1 MKKLFIV
8 LSLIFA
14 VSGLFAE
21 GLNKKDKI
29 IFEKDYKV
37 SDLGFYESSNLEKS
51 NNYKYYI
58 VIYDYMS
65 AEEVIS
71 YLVFCNDYDTIKNY
85 FYKVREGGLRLKKP
99 FFHFYVDSSV
109 NLLEYS
115 QFLPEDKELVNIKE
129 VYKNK
134 DFAEGKNIIHDFHIF
149 VIE

>member
-8 LSLIFA
+8 LSLVFA

-21 GLNKKDKI
+21 GLSKKDKI
-29 IFEKDYKV
+29 YFEKKYKNNI
-37 SDLGFYESSNLEKS
+37 LGFYESSNLEKS

-65 AEEVIS
+65 EEEVIN
-71 YLVFCNDYDTIKNY
+71 YLVFCNDYDTIKDY
-85 FYKVREGGLRLKKP
+85 FYKVREGGLRLKEP
-99 FFHFYVDSSV
+99 CFHLYVDSSV

-129 VYKNK
+129 VYQNK
-134 DFAEGKNIIHDFHIF
+134 DFVEGKNIIHDFHVF